1 MKAVKARITRGI
13 NTGSLIDCADNT
25 GAKKLNVIAV
35 IGYKGV
41 KSRYPAAGIGDVIV
55 CSVREGDVKIRK
67 QVVRAVVIRQRKE
80 YRRPDGMRVA
90 FEDNAAALINE
101 RGEPQG
107 TQIKGPVAREVVER
121 FSVIGK
127 VSSFVV

>member
-1 MKAVKARITRGI
+1 MKAVKAKITRGVPV
-13 NTGSLIDCADNT
+13 GSLIECADNT
-25 GAKKLNVIAV
+25 GAKILNVIAV

-41 KSRYPAAGIGDVIV
+41 KSRYPSAGVGDVIV
-55 CSVREGDVKIRK
+55 CSVREGNVKMRK
-67 QVVRAVVIRQRKE
+67 QVVRAVIIRQRKE
-80 YRRPDGMRVA
+80 YRRPDGLRVA
-90 FEDNAAALINE
+90 FENNAAIIVNE

-107 TQIKGPVAREVVER
+107 TQVKGPVAKEVVDR